1 MKIKLLFC
9 LGLLIIC
16 FNTTKAQNWGGGID
30 DERLNFGFTFQYIA
44 SEYKILK
51 VANWREPYFIP
62 DVSNPGNHIRIT
74 DSLKSMSSQVSPGFG
89 IGFVVNNNLTENLDL
104 RFTPT
109 LVFSDRKMLYK
120 YNNPLINDPS
130 TSEQLKTTKAT
141 MVDLPLGLKLKS
153 ERMMNFRAY
162 VLGGLKYSLDM
173 ASEKRTSNVNKTD
186 EMDKNLRNQRSFLSY
201 EAGIGFDL
209 YFEWFKLS
217 PEFKVSYSFKDI
229 VKHEGNAFDT
239 PIDKAKLRHFTF
251 SLFFE

>member
-1 MKIKLLFC
+1 M
-9 LGLLIIC
+9 GLLSIC
-16 FNTTKAQNWGGGID
+16 CSSIKAQNWGGGID

-51 VANWREPYFIP
+51 KANWRTPI
-62 DVSNPGNHIRIT
+62 SNPDAGLPSSSN
-74 DSLKSMSSQVSPGFG
+74 LKSISSPPSPGFG

-109 LVFSDRKMLYK
+109 LVFNDRKMLYS
-120 YNNPLINDPS
+120 YEIEEPIS
-130 TSEQLKTTKAT
+130 KTVKAT

-153 ERMMNFRAY
+153 DRLMNFRAY
-162 VLGGLKYSLDM
+162 MLGGLKYSIDM
-173 ASEKRTSNVNKTD
+173 ASKNKSNDV
-186 EMDKNLRNQRSFLSY
+186 EASVLEKNLKNQRNFLSY

-209 YFEWFKLS
+209 YFEWFKMS
-217 PEFKVSYSFKDI
+217 PEFKMSYSFKDI

>member
-51 VANWREPYFIP
+51 VANWRDPIDNP
-62 DVSNPGNHIRIT
+62 DMPGT
-74 DSLKSMSSQVSPGFG
+74 KASSALKSVSSPSSPGFG
-89 IGFVVNNNLTENLDL
+89 IGFVVNNNLTNNLGL

-109 LVFSDRKMLYK
+109 LVFNDRKMLYT
-120 YNNPLINDPS
+120 YEDGDPIS
-130 TSEQLKTTKAT
+130 KSVKAT
-141 MVDLPLGLKLKS
+141 MVDFPLGLKLKS
-153 ERMMNFRAY
+153 DRIMNLRAY

-173 ASEKRTSNVNKTD
+173 ASKKKINDIEASVL
-186 EMDKNLRNQRSFLSY
+186 EKNLKNERNFLSY
-201 EAGIGFDL
+201 EAGLGFDL

-217 PEFKVSYSFKDI
+217 PEFKVSYSLKDI
-229 VKHEGNAFDT
+229 IKHEGNAFDS

-251 SLFFE
+251 SLFIE